1 MMKVTSNIDKYNKK
15 KVKLL
20 RPCSDFFS
28 SLITH
33 HSIFVTHYSLLITHH
48 LKYPTRL
55 APSLTCYYS
64 IFFTLFVGPIPV
76 TRCSYFF
83 FPVPKLIEPSEK

>member
-1 MMKVTSNIDKYNKK
+1 MMKVTSNIDKYNEK

-20 RPCSDFFS
+20 RSCLDFFFF
-28 SLITH
+28 LITYH
-33 HSIFVTHYSLLITHH
+33 LSLNFRYSLLITYH

-55 APSLTCYYS
+55 APSLTCYYL

-76 TRCSYFF
+76 TSFF
-83 FPVPKLIEPSEK
+83 FFSSTQTHRTQ